1 MPGAIQLVVRADD
14 AGSCV
19 SANEAVEEACA
30 AGTARNASVMVPGP
44 AFEDAA
50 RRFAGRPDVCVGL
63 HVTLNAEWAGPKWGP
78 VLPASMVPTLVDA
91 ATGFFT
97 AFPKDLHQRGFSV
110 AEAVAEVEAQLARAR
125 TAGLTITYLDEHM
138 GVGWLPGLRDALATL
153 ARREGLIDGGLLALS
168 GMPHVE
174 TAADREDDEEALAAR
189 WLTAL
194 DACEPGTY
202 LLVTH
207 PGKDAPDM
215 RTFFLAGGESGVVA
229 KERDREWRALTGDLF
244 REGCAVRGVR
254 LLRYDE
260 VR

>member
-1 MPGAIQLVVRADD
+1 MPGAVRLVVRADD

-19 SANEAVEEACA
+19 SANEAVAEACA
-30 AGTARNASVMVPGP
+30 AGTARNVSLMVPGP

-50 RRFAGRPDVCVGL
+50 RRFAGRDDICIGL

-78 VLPASMVPTLVDA
+78 VLPASEVPTLVDP

-97 AFPKDLHQRGFSV
+97 PFPKDLHQRGFSV
-110 AEAVAEVEAQLARAR
+110 AEAVAEAEAQLARAR
-125 TAGLTITYLDEHM
+125 AAGLAIAYLDEHM
-138 GVGWLPGLRDALATL
+138 GVGWLPGLRDALAAL
-153 ARREGLIDGGLLALS
+153 ARREGLIDAGSLHLPGL
-168 GMPHVE
+168 PRVE
-174 TAADREDDEEALAAR
+174 TCVGSEDDADALANR
-189 WLTAL
+189 WLAAL

-215 RTFFLAGGESGVVA
+215 QAFYLEGGERGVVA
-229 KERDREWRALTGDLF
+229 RERDRERRALTADRL
-244 REGCAVRGVR
+244 RQGCAAHGIP

-260 VR
+260 LS